1 MFDALKKKIHHR
13 NWPQVTAE
21 VMSCKYHNPE
31 AVFLAAGAGPA
42 EEPYYTVAFDY
53 VVNGQTYTG
62 GLLSEV
68 GVQKGDK
75 FPVRYDPK
83 NPAHNSSDPLPNWM
97 RIYDACFYGAVS
109 AALVWFWF
117 RR

>member
-13 NWPQVTAE
+13 NWPQVMAE
-21 VMSCKYHNPE
+21 VMSCQYHNPE
-31 AVFLAAGAGPA
+31 ALFLAAGAGPA
-42 EEPYYTVAFDY
+42 EDPYFTVAFEY

-68 GVQKGDK
+68 AVKKGDK
-75 FPVRYDPK
+75 FPIRYDPK

-97 RIYDACFYGAVS
+97 RIYDACFVGGVS
-109 AALVWFWF
+109 AALLWCWIH
-117 RR
+117 R